1 MKKTT
6 NSGKYTV
13 GVAIITYKDKKHLE
27 KCLPPLINSPLKPKV
42 LVFNST
48 SNDGTVEE
56 AKRLGAEVL
65 VIPRTE
71 MNHGWAREI
80 SRKTLKTDIVV
91 MMTPD
96 AYAADNHMLEK
107 LIAPIVSGQA
117 AVAYARQ
124 IPKPG
129 ANIVSTFNR
138 EYNYPPQNS
147 IKSKADIPK
156 YGAFTGFCSD
166 ACTAYL
172 NKVLD
177 EIGGFRWVL
186 SGEDAVAGAM
196 IIKAGY
202 KIAYVADAVVEHS
215 HNYTPFKE
223 FIRHFDTGMYRK
235 QWHAVLDMGSFG
247 DQTRGVSYARAL
259 LTHVLQ
265 KQPAMLPVAFA
276 QLAMGWLGYRTGWLC
291 YHRAPDWLYK
301 KISPAD
307 FFWNSVGYKQGRWFD
322 PAK

>member
-1 MKKTT
+1 MPR
-6 NSGKYTV
+6 NSEKRKYSL
-13 GVAIITYKDKKHLE
+13 GVAVISYRDKRHLE

-42 LVFNST
+42 LVFNSS

-56 AKRLGAEVL
+56 AKRLGAETL
-65 VIPRTE
+65 IIPRTE

-96 AYAADNHMLEK
+96 AYAADVHMLEK
-107 LIAPIVSGQA
+107 LIQPIVSGQA

-124 IPKPG
+124 VPRPG
-129 ANIVSTFNR
+129 ANIVSIFNR
-138 EYNYPPQNS
+138 EYNYPPESNLRGL
-147 IKSKADIPK
+147 ADVPK
-156 YGAFTGFCSD
+156 YGTFTAFCSD

-172 NKVLD
+172 NRVLD
-177 EIGGFRWVL
+177 GIGGFRWVL

-215 HNYTPFKE
+215 HNYSPGKE

-235 QWHAVLDMGSFG
+235 QWHDVLDLGGSG
-247 DQTRGVSYARAL
+247 DQTRGVSYAQSL
-259 LTHVLQ
+259 LTYVF
-265 KQPAMLPVAFA
+265 KNQPLMLPTAFA
-276 QLAMGWLGYRTGWLC
+276 QLAMGWLGYRFGRLC

-307 FFWNSVGYKQGRWFD
+307 FFWNSVGYKHGRWFD